1 MWFSDDPVIC
11 ISILIWMVKAP
22 KIRYLT
28 HNTTLWIRYFGHPN
42 MMKRTHIFLVLALI
56 VIITVKMSN
65 GSRRRSSSSSSSSRR
80 RSSAIRNT
88 VRTRRIID
96 TRRSI
101 RTRRIRL
108 PRSEYFLSMVVKYIP
123 TIFLII
129 YRIRKRFCKFNWNIN
144 VDNEKFQQILTI
156 QLKTYLS
163 Y

>member
-1 MWFSDDPVIC
+1 MWFLDDPVIC
-11 ISILIWMVKAP
+11 ILILIWMVKAP

-28 HNTTLWIRYFGHPN
+28 QNTTLWIRYFGHPN

-108 PRSEYFLSMVVKYIP
+108 PRSEYFYQWLWSIFQLSSWLFIEFVKDFANSI
-123 TIFLII
+123 
-129 YRIRKRFCKFNWNIN
+129 
-144 VDNEKFQQILTI
+144 EILTLI
-156 QLKTYLS
+156 MRNFNKY
-163 Y
+163 